1 MKQYSERGMNGSSI
15 EQSRLETVKELI
27 SSTAKCNASLKYQW
41 IRLFKSQSIVEKHW
55 IQINSL

>member
-15 EQSRLETVKELI
+15 EQNRLETVNELI

-41 IRLFKSQSIVEKHW
+41 IRLFKSQSIVEKH
-55 IQINSL
+55 